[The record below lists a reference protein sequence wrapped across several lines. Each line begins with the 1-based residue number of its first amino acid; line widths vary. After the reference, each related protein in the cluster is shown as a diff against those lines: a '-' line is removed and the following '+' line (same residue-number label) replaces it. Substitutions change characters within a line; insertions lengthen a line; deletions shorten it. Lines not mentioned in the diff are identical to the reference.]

1 MAKSVEAEA
10 YLNIAAP
17 RFVHSAVHTAA
28 AEQLTTAATYVRQA
42 VVRQLRQDGLLN
54 PSEQVQR

>member
-10 YLNIAAP
+10 YLNIALP

-28 AEQLTTAATYVRQA
+28 AEQLMTAATYVRQA
-42 VVRQLRQDGLLN
+42 VVRQLRQDGLLT
-54 PSEQVQR
+54 SEQVQR

>member
-1 MAKSVEAEA
+1 MPVRPISV
-10 YLNIAAP
+10 N
-17 RFVHSAVHTAA
+17 T

>member
-10 YLNIAAP
+10 YLNIAVP
-17 RFVHSAVHTAA
+17 RFVHSAVHTA

-42 VVRQLRQDGLLN
+42 VVRQLRQDGLLT
-54 PSEQVQR
+54 SEQVQR